1 MSNAK
6 NQNDELDKAKEQNPA
21 SASAK
26 AAASANPEEDS
37 ADNNAENSVA
47 RLQNDMERFKDL
59 AMRSLADL
67 DNYRKRAA
75 REKED
80 AIKYANASFLEK
92 LIPIFDNFE
101 LGLAAARSGN
111 EGSSILSGMEMVLK
125 QLNDFLSDAG
135 VQVIDALGQPFDPN
149 LHEALAQEASDSPE
163 GTVVRQIRKGYKLK
177 DRLLRPAN
185 VIVSKGNA

>member
-1 MSNAK
+1 MSTAK
-6 NQNDELDKAKEQNPA
+6 HHNEDLE
-21 SASAK
+21 K
-26 AAASANPEEDS
+26 AAEETKAEPAAPATAAAEEEN
-37 ADNNAENSVA
+37 ADNSVA

-75 REKED
+75 REKEE
-80 AIKYANASFLEK
+80 AIKYSNAGFLEK

-149 LHEALAQEASDSPE
+149 LHEALAQEASDQPE
-163 GTVVRQIRKGYKLK
+163 GIVVRQIRKGYKLK